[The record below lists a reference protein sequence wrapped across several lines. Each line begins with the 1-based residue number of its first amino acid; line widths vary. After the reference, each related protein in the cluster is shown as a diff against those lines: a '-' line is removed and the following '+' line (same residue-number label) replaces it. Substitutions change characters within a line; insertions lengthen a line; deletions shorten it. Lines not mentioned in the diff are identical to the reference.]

1 MLAVRE
7 MGVISFEKASEKI
20 KDVTAA
26 VLCGGKSR
34 RMGFDKAFLMDE
46 QHYLL
51 LETSRSLKYLFEH
64 VVLVSDTKSKF
75 AGAEGFDNIDIL
87 EDRYIHKGPIGGV
100 STALEQIQ
108 TEYVFIMACD
118 MPLMNLGLI
127 DRMYRKLGQ
136 EQILLCSH
144 GEKLEPLFAFYHK
157 SCLPVFRK
165 QIEEGELKLR
175 NAFSELQ
182 VGTYCLNEAEIS
194 AITNLNTPEDV
205 ERWNQNISKNK

>member
-1 MLAVRE
+1 M
-7 MGVISFEKASEKI
+7 
-20 KDVTAA
+20 TAA
-26 VLCGGKSR
+26 VLCGGRSK

-51 LETSRSLKYLFEH
+51 LETARSLKRLFEQ

-75 AGAEGFDNIDIL
+75 AGVEGFEEFGIL
-87 EDRYIHKGPIGGV
+87 EDRYIQKGPIGGV

-108 TEYVFIMACD
+108 TEYAFIMACD

-127 DRMYRKLGQ
+127 DRMYRKLGR
-136 EQILLCSH
+136 EQVLLCSH

-157 SCLPVFRK
+157 SCLPAFRK
-165 QIEEGELKLR
+165 QIEEGQLKLR
-175 NAFSELQ
+175 SAFSELQ
-182 VGTYCLNEAEIS
+182 VGTYCLSEAEIS

-205 ERWNQNISKNK
+205 ERWGRNILKK